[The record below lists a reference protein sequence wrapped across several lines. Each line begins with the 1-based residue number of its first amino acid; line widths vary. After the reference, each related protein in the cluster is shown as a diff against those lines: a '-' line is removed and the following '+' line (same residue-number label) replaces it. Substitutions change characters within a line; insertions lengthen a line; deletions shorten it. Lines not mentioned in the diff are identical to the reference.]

1 MDYYLRHHERVAFV
15 VEAHLAEGVDKDL
28 AKLRAAALV
37 PPIGEIGI
45 AAYKRALR
53 RESRAYSQASKKL
66 GMRDGSRQEQEDLA
80 LETLNRYAA
89 IGRENSDERLPGFVD
104 RTVGE
109 YFTGTNEYRTLRFE
123 QIDDKGT
130 GDSEIPN

>member
-15 VEAHLAEGVDKDL
+15 VEENLAAGDDKDL

-37 PPIGEIGI
+37 PPIGEIRTAG
-45 AAYKRALR
+45 YKRALR
-53 RESRAYSQASKKL
+53 RESRVYSRASKEL
-66 GMRDGSRQEQEDLA
+66 RMREGSRQEQEDLA

-89 IGRENSDERLPGFVD
+89 IGQQHNDEWLPDFVG

-123 QIDDKGT
+123 QIDDKSAGE
-130 GDSEIPN
+130 SEIPN

>member
-15 VEAHLAEGVDKDL
+15 VAAHLAEGVDKDL

-37 PPIGEIGI
+37 PPIGEIRTAG
-45 AAYKRALR
+45 YKRALR
-53 RESRAYSQASKKL
+53 RESRAYSRASKQL
-66 GMRDGSRQEQEDLA
+66 GMRDGSRQEHEDLA

-89 IGRENSDERLPGFVD
+89 IGQQHNDEWLPDFVD

-109 YFTGTNEYRTLRFE
+109 YAAGTNEYRTLRFE
-123 QIDDKGT
+123 QIDDRRA

>member
-15 VEAHLAEGVDKDL
+15 LEAHLAEGVDKDL

-37 PPIGEIGI
+37 PPIGEIRTAG
-45 AAYKRALR
+45 YKRALR
-53 RESRAYSQASKKL
+53 RESRAYSRASKKL

-89 IGRENSDERLPGFVD
+89 IGQEHNDEWLPGFVD

-109 YFTGTNEYRTLRFE
+109 YTAGTSEYRTLRFE
-123 QIDDKGT
+123 QIDKGA
-130 GDSEIPN
+130 GDSEFPN